1 MAVVGFSGK
10 VTSYDLAVG
19 VKISMDE
26 LIYMIS
32 PIDSPLINGIG
43 TDGRQLLAS
52 SAVDQTEFK
61 WMDEELLLPRAP
73 AAGTGAAGAGVTT
86 VIVSTADSYRFQVGD
101 LITIG
106 EEGVAMH
113 NSVKI
118 ITANTNNGT
127 LTLGNWVNDAAWPA
141 SAAAQE
147 DTIICVGSALA
158 EGSAPGDARSADRTI
173 RSNYTQ
179 IFGPTKV
186 EMSRTEQ
193 QITRY
198 GVSDE
203 FAKQL
208 YGRSVE
214 NVITREQAYLYG
226 IKHEASGEKRRSTG
240 GLSYWISSNSD
251 TSTSTLTIAGLEAL
265 MQKCYNNGGVPD
277 LLIANPASFATLN
290 AVSDSNR
297 VRTVIDDPRRGRV
310 PVTSVFHEFGETQMV
325 RNRWCHTETAF
336 VVQKENIQRRII
348 QPLIVEALAKTGDS
362 DSVMLLCEEGLQ
374 VKGESHMAKFTGL
387 TSYTDTP

>member
-43 TDGRQLLAS
+43 TDGRQLLGS
-52 SAVDQTEFK
+52 SGVDQTEFK

-158 EGSAPGDARSADRTI
+158 EGSAPGDARAADRTI

-186 EMSRTEQ
+186 EMTRTEQ

-251 TSTSTLTIAGLEAL
+251 TTTNTLSIAGLEAL

-290 AVSDSNR
+290 AVSDTSR

-336 VVQKENIQRRII
+336 VVQKDGIQRRII

-387 TSYTDTP
+387 TTYTDTP